1 MGIIEPT
8 CHSGTRQKAG
18 IHSAPLLYT
27 SKEACYGYVGGKR
40 NPNRIFESF
49 SVECGDGSWKRRV
62 EGMEH
67 ECHTEGV
74 EQLE

>member
-1 MGIIEPT
+1 MSIIEPT

-18 IHSAPLLYT
+18 YIAPRLLYT
-27 SKEACYGYVGGKR
+27 FKEACLWICRRKEKS
-40 NPNRIFESF
+40 ESDIESI